1 MERPGT
7 GSGSLALSLQS
18 TLHRPGNIALCS
30 EAHNETDTGG
40 PLCRHAYKEQTVNA
54 VAPPLMGKLLID
66 TARGSFVG
74 DKRIRLLEAIAQHG
88 SILQAAKAVPMAYK
102 AAWDAVDDMNNI
114 APEPL
119 VLRAT
124 GGRHG
129 GGSELTDFGRRLIAF
144 YRALEQESQVAMAR
158 LSQQLTRAGDPDI
171 AAYRAILKRLH
182 MKSSARNQFAG
193 PVSTLRP
200 GEVESEV
207 TLALG
212 PGLSLT
218 ALVTN
223 ESAQS
228 MGLAV
233 GREVMAFVKA
243 SSIVLMVGDEGARV
257 SARNRYRG
265 TVQALHLGPVN
276 AEVTLVLPGG
286 HHLLTAVITSAS
298 VDRLRL
304 SLGQPVTALFKAS
317 SVFLVVND

>member
-1 MERPGT
+1 M
-7 GSGSLALSLQS
+7 
-18 TLHRPGNIALCS
+18 
-30 EAHNETDTGG
+30 
-40 PLCRHAYKEQTVNA
+40 NA
-54 VAPPLMGKLLID
+54 VAPPLMGKLMID
-66 TARGSFVG
+66 TAMGSFLG
-74 DKRIRLLEAIAQHG
+74 DKRIRLLEAIALHG

-102 AAWDAVDDMNNI
+102 AAWDAVDDMNNV

-144 YRALEQESQVAMAR
+144 YRALEQESQAAMAR

-193 PVSTLRP
+193 PVGAFHP

-223 ESAQS
+223 ESAQA
-228 MGLAV
+228 MGLAE

-276 AEVTLVLPGG
+276 AEVTLALPGG
-286 HHLLTAVITSAS
+286 QHTLTAVITRAS